1 MKITLDRTPEQVELI
16 KAMASKNRD
25 VAYEAQTALAEFIGP
40 VLAEVI
46 NTAPTVSNMFSA
58 LQFNSDESPSIP
70 LDLYHDITDEDYIQ
84 VWSQSVPGGLPTNQV
99 APSQS
104 ELKFTTYTLDSALS
118 FDKRYASRS
127 RLDVVSKTFTRMAQE
142 ILLKQEK
149 TSATMIMSALANA
162 TTNNEKHII
171 RSAQAGRF
179 LLSDLNKLFT
189 KAKRINTAWNGGT
202 PAERRGRGI
211 TDILVSP
218 EIVEEIRGLAYNPI
232 NTIGGAGGAPTAGDG
247 IAATDSM
254 RDAVFNSAGIPEFY
268 GVSILEF
275 NEMGAGQKWNTVFGT
290 AASGK
295 TFADNYSVQQNG
307 GTEFGFAA
315 QIDNSAPAD
324 ADYDDAGDVDASG
337 EQIIVGVDLSR
348 ESMIRAIATDSES
361 GEEFSL
367 IADDQFVT
375 RQSKIGYYGSLEEGR
390 MIIDDRVLL
399 GLIV

>member
-1 MKITLDRTPEQVELI
+1 MKITLERTPEQVELI

-40 VLAEVI
+40 VLAEVV
-46 NTAPTVSNMFSA
+46 NTAPTVSNMFTS
-58 LQFNSDESPSIP
+58 LQFNSEESPSIP
-70 LDLYHDITDEDYIQ
+70 LDLYHDMTDEDYIQ

-149 TSATMIMSALANA
+149 TSASMIMTALANA
-162 TTNNEKHII
+162 TTNSEKHVM

-189 KAKRINTAWNGGT
+189 KAKRINTSWTGGT

-211 TDILVSP
+211 TDLLVSP

-232 NTIGGAGGAPTAGDG
+232 NTWRRWWRTYWW
-247 IAATDSM
+247 
-254 RDAVFNSAGIPEFY
+254 RWHC
-268 GVSILEF
+268 
-275 NEMGAGQKWNTVFGT
+275 WN
-290 AASGK
+290 
-295 TFADNYSVQQNG
+295 
-307 GTEFGFAA
+307 
-315 QIDNSAPAD
+315 
-324 ADYDDAGDVDASG
+324 
-337 EQIIVGVDLSR
+337 
-348 ESMIRAIATDSES
+348 
-361 GEEFSL
+361 
-367 IADDQFVT
+367 
-375 RQSKIGYYGSLEEGR
+375 RQYA
-390 MIIDDRVLL
+390 
-399 GLIV
+399 

>member
-1 MKITLDRTPEQVELI
+1 MKITLERTPEQVELI

-40 VLAEVI
+40 VLAEVV
-46 NTAPTVSNMFSA
+46 NTAPTVSNMFTS

-84 VWSQSVPGGLPTNQV
+84 VWSQSVAGGLPTNQV

-149 TSATMIMSALANA
+149 TSASMIMTALAKA
-162 TTNNEKHII
+162 STNSSTDKENHVI

-189 KAKRINTAWNGGT
+189 KAKRINTSWTGGT
-202 PAERRGRGI
+202 PADRRGRGI

-232 NTIGGAGGAPTAGDG
+232 NTKGDNTDIAG
-247 IAATDSM
+247 TDSM
-254 RDAVFNSAGIPEFY
+254 RDAIFNSAGIPEFY
-268 GVSILEF
+268 GVSIQEY
-275 NEMGAGQKWNTVFGT
+275 NEMGAGQKWNDVFKL
-290 AASGK
+290 A
-295 TFADNYSVQQNG
+295 
-307 GTEFGFAA
+307 
-315 QIDNSAPAD
+315 
-324 ADYDDAGDVDASG
+324 AGDIEYDGHYAVTDGARKFGRNADDDTDVS
-337 EQIIVGVDLSR
+337 EQILVGVDLSR
-348 ESMIRAIATDSES
+348 ESMIRAVATDSES
-361 GEEFSL
+361 GDEFSL
-367 IADDQFVT
+367 VSDDQFVT